1 MHLAAA
7 SRLIGPNVAISP
19 QRAQASASSGVY
31 AFPLDMTGMVSTAR
45 RALLG
50 GNGLRT
56 VLFFRNYK
64 TFHGGHL
71 KVWNY
76 FNHVLASPLF
86 QPRVWLSA
94 KKSLDDENP
103 WRNSRGLVVDSQHPI
118 RPDVYFIGGTDWR
131 RLDRYPIADPSIP
144 IINLIQHVRHADPEL
159 RTHAFL
165 PRKAVRICVSDD
177 VADELRATGLIS
189 GPLVVIPNAIDLP
202 DLPVPNGDQPQVDVL
217 VAAGKDPD
225 LGVRVAHRLEQ
236 EGRVVDVLAERIS
249 RPEFLL
255 RVRAARTTVFLP
267 HETEGFFLPA
277 LEGMALGTIVVCP
290 DCIGNR
296 SFCLPGQNAFR
307 PEYTL
312 DSIVRDAEAAVAL
325 PPDEA
330 RRLREN
336 AFQTAK
342 AHTLARERE
351 AFLDVLHTIDD
362 LWGGMD
368 GITESDQGACD
379 GSGRKKRG
387 RGRTRPATG
396 TD

>member
-1 MHLAAA
+1 
-7 SRLIGPNVAISP
+7 
-19 QRAQASASSGVY
+19 
-31 AFPLDMTGMVSTAR
+31 
-45 RALLG
+45 
-50 GNGLRT
+50 
-56 VLFFRNYK
+56 
-64 TFHGGHL
+64 
-71 KVWNY
+71 
-76 FNHVLASPLF
+76 
-86 QPRVWLSA
+86 
-94 KKSLDDENP
+94 
-103 WRNSRGLVVDSQHPI
+103 
-118 RPDVYFIGGTDWR
+118 
-131 RLDRYPIADPSIP
+131 
-144 IINLIQHVRHADPEL
+144 
-159 RTHAFL
+159 
-165 PRKAVRICVSDD
+165 
-177 VADELRATGLIS
+177 VADELRATGLVS
-189 GPLVVIPNAIDLP
+189 GPLIVIPNAIDLP

-217 VAAGKDPD
+217 IAAGKDPE
-225 LGVRVAHRLEQ
+225 LGGRVADRLEQ

-249 RPEFLL
+249 RPEFLR
-255 RVRAARTTVFLP
+255 RVRAARTTVFVP

-312 DSIVRDAEAAVAL
+312 ESIVRDAEAALAL

-336 AFQTAK
+336 AFQTTK

-379 GSGRKKRG
+379 GSGRQKRG
-387 RGRTRPATG
+387 RGRTRPAAG
-396 TD
+396 TH